1 MFKKFSL
8 LSIFIL
14 ELFSYDKII
23 ALSPS
28 INEII
33 YALGS
38 GDTIVGNTDFC
49 NYPKDAQTKTKVG
62 GYFSPN
68 LEKIVAL
75 KPDLV
80 IMLESSQK
88 LTLKLHKLGIETK
101 VLKLTTLEDIKQ
113 SIKTIGNIIRK
124 PNEANQLLQTIEQ
137 KLQNIQNIVQ
147 NQKILMVIGH
157 NLSLKKRIFVVG
169 QNLYLDD
176 IITISGNKNGFF
188 STRKGQPILN
198 MENIIATNSDIV
210 ILLSPYRV
218 KKNLTKEQL
227 LEPWYKLPIGAAKD
241 KKIYI
246 IDKEY
251 AGISSDRIVYF
262 LDDFRDIL
270 LDAKN
275 R

>member
-1 MFKKFSL
+1 MKKLFL
-8 LSIFIL
+8 LLLFVF
-14 ELFSYDKII
+14 ELFSYDKIV

-33 YALGS
+33 YALES
-38 GDTIVGNTDFC
+38 GDKIVGNTDFC
-49 NYPKDAQTKTKVG
+49 NYPEEAKNKTKVG

-68 LEKIVAL
+68 LEKIIAL
-75 KPDLV
+75 QPEIV
-80 IMLESSQK
+80 IMLDSTKK
-88 LTLKLHKLGIETK
+88 LSKKLNKLGIKTEL
-101 VLKLTTLEDIKQ
+101 LKLNTLRDIKN
-113 SIKTIGNIIRK
+113 SIAIIGKLLKKEDQANKILDTID
-124 PNEANQLLQTIEQ
+124 E
-137 KLQNIQNIVQ
+137 KLNNIQNIIK

-157 NLSLKKRIFVVG
+157 NISLEKQIFVVG

-176 IITISGNKNGFF
+176 IITISGNKNAFF
-188 STRKGQPILN
+188 SKRKGQPVLN

-210 ILLSPYRV
+210 ILLSPYRK
-218 KKNLTKEQL
+218 KKNLSKEQL
-227 LEPWYKLPIGAAKD
+227 ISPWYNLPIKAS
-241 KKIYI
+241 KKKNIYI

-251 AGISSDRIVYF
+251 AGISSDRIVHF

>member
-1 MFKKFSL
+1 MKKL
-8 LSIFIL
+8 LLIPFFLI
-14 ELFSYDKII
+14 ELLSYDKIV

-33 YALGS
+33 YALNS
-38 GDTIVGNTDFC
+38 GDKIVANTDFC
-49 NYPKDAQTKTKVG
+49 NYPKEAKSKTKVG
-62 GYFSPN
+62 GYFSPS
-68 LEKIVAL
+68 LERIVAL
-75 KPDLV
+75 KPDIV
-80 IMLESSQK
+80 IMLDSSKK
-88 LTLKLHKLGIETK
+88 LSNKLNKLGIKTK
-101 VLKLTTLEDIKQ
+101 LLKLNTLNDIKA
-113 SIKTIGNIIRK
+113 SISTIGKLLKKDKSANKII
-124 PNEANQLLQTIEQ
+124 NTIEK
-137 KLQNIQNIVQ
+137 KLNNIQNIVK

-157 NLSLKKRIFVVG
+157 NTSLKKRIFVVG

-188 STRKGQPILN
+188 SKKKGQPVLN

-210 ILLSPYRV
+210 ILLSPYRK
-218 KKNLTKEQL
+218 KKNLSKEQL
-227 LEPWYKLPIGAAKD
+227 LKPWYKLPIKASKK

-262 LDDFRDIL
+262 LNDFRDIL

>member
-1 MFKKFSL
+1 MKQLFL
-8 LSIFIL
+8 LLFFVF
-14 ELFSYDKII
+14 ELFSYDRIV

-33 YALGS
+33 YALNS
-38 GDTIVGNTDFC
+38 GDKIVGNTDFC
-49 NYPKDAQTKTKVG
+49 NYPQDAKTKTKVG
-62 GYFSPN
+62 GYFSPS

-75 KPDLV
+75 KPNIV
-80 IMLESSQK
+80 IMLDSTKK
-88 LTLKLHKLGIETK
+88 LATKLNKLGIKTEL
-101 VLKLTTLEDIKQ
+101 LKLNTLEDIKN
-113 SIKTIGNIIRK
+113 SIAIIGKLLKQENSA
-124 PNEANQLLQTIEQ
+124 NELVSTIET
-137 KLQNIQNIVQ
+137 KLQNIQNIVK

-157 NLSLKKRIFVVG
+157 NTSLEKRIFVVG

-176 IITISGNKNGFF
+176 IITISGNKNAFF
-188 STRKGQPILN
+188 SKRKGQPIIN

-210 ILLSPYRV
+210 ILLSPYRK
-218 KKNLTKEQL
+218 KKNLSKEQL
-227 LEPWYKLPIGAAKD
+227 LNPWYNLPITASKK